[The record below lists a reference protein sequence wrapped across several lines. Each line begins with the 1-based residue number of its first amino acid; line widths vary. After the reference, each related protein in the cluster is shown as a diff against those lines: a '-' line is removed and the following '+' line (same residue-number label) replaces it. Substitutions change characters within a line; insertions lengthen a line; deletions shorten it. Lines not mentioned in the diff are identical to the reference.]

1 MIGAYTYPSPPGY
14 STFYS
19 NPLPGQGHHGG
30 TAIMVRS
37 DVPYTSL
44 QLNTNLQAVAIK
56 LFLKRTYA
64 VCSIYLPPGDPIERD
79 DLDCLVRDLPS
90 PFLLL
95 GDFNGRH
102 PLWGDSTSNP
112 RGVLL
117 ASFMEEDVSLLNS
130 GEMTH
135 FYSQTGIFTAIDL
148 SLCSPNALLDFNW
161 RVLPDLYGSD
171 HFPILLES
179 TASTP

>member
-1 MIGAYTYPSPPGY
+1 MIGANQYPSPPGY
-14 STFYS
+14 NTFYS
-19 NPLPGQGHHGG
+19 NPIPGQGHHGG

-37 DVPYTSL
+37 DVPYTTL
-44 QLNTNLQAVAIK
+44 QLNTNLQAVAVK

-79 DLDCLVRDLPS
+79 DLEHLVRDLPS

-102 PLWGDSTSNP
+102 PLWDDSTSNP

-117 ASFMEEDVSLLNS
+117 ASFIEDEELAVLNS

-135 FYSQTGIFTAIDL
+135 FHSQTGIFTAIDL
-148 SLCSPNALLDFNW
+148 SLCSPNALLDFN
-161 RVLPDLYGSD
+161 
-171 HFPILLES
+171 
-179 TASTP
+179 